1 MSSQSKEVTGK
12 NGIESGTVFS
22 SQGVSVPTWVV
33 ISAVLAGL
41 SVLHLAL
48 HYFEHGVVNVHH
60 AVLAFFLV
68 LNLLV
73 NFWEFGLF
81 FQGDA
86 IREEYLSNREKY
98 RSEPMDY
105 VMVIFNRRIPVTQL
119 LSFKQWTGI
128 WSSYCFFDP
137 GYSRRGSFGFN
148 IDVGN
153 GFSTVL
159 PALLFAFGMTY
170 EMVSA
175 RLLGII
181 GVAMFWQMFYGTV
194 VYFFQFFNAGR
205 HIGHTRKN
213 LFLFVVNS
221 NGFWFFF
228 PVWGM
233 LVSIWM
239 IYENS
244 YSIFTDSGVSL
255 WSIF

>member
-1 MSSQSKEVTGK
+1 MSSQIKRVAVKT
-12 NGIESGTVFS
+12 NGDDDTIFSG
-22 SQGVSVPTWVV
+22 QGISVPTWVV

-41 SVLHLAL
+41 SLLHVML

-73 NFWEFGLF
+73 NFWEIGLF

-86 IREEYLSNREKY
+86 IREEYLSNKEKY
-98 RSEPMDY
+98 HSQPMDY
-105 VMVIFNRRIPVTQL
+105 VMKIFNRRIPVFQL

-137 GYSRRGSFGFN
+137 GYSRRGSFGYN

-153 GFSTVL
+153 GFSTVV

-170 EMVSA
+170 EIVPA

-181 GVAMFWQMFYGTV
+181 GVVMFWQMFYGTV

-205 HIGHTRKN
+205 HVGHTRKN
-213 LFLFVVNS
+213 LLLFVVNS

-239 IYENS
+239 IYEDS
-244 YSIFTDSGVSL
+244 YGIFTNAGMSL